1 MADMLNIGTN
11 ALNTFKRGL
20 EVTSHNVANINTE
33 GYNRQ
38 RAEITSQAY
47 GGTTAMFAGA
57 GSGVQSIE
65 RIYASYIQDQLTD
78 AQGLKSRY
86 EEQLS
91 LSKQVEGV
99 IASNDGGI
107 QESMQNLFN
116 GFQTLSNNPTSDN
129 QKQQVLSEGQ
139 SLRTIVRNAS
149 EVLETTERQAN
160 SQIKDFTT
168 EINRQL
174 EAIHTVNNEVKR
186 ASASSAQAPND
197 LLDQRDQAIKK
208 LSEYMDIKT
217 FRQSDGR
224 IDVHTG
230 NGRLPLISD
239 NTLTFLGADKTEY
252 TQENRT
258 EVTMQIGGRK
268 LEVSDQIQGGQ
279 LGGVLDFRKNML
291 DPAMNDLGVA
301 LNGLTASTNWQH
313 FQGYDEDGNP
323 GQAFFKTFETNAFNS
338 RDNIADGSNITVRF
352 NPSQPAGGY
361 PTGYNG
367 EPPYDTTQPTDYASK
382 EAQLQNAYDDVGQLK
397 AREYEIRADGTNF
410 TFHDRKTG
418 ETLTPTQVDIDDDG
432 TNDQVY
438 KVDGLEFDLSGI
450 ANNDGDRFLVTPH
463 KDMVSQ
469 FDMAITDPQK
479 MATRGEA
486 PLPTYNELKDALGV
500 TTDTLDSSAPENT
513 FDGESL
519 EDRFDAIFG
528 AGSFAN
534 VADGNNEITLAEY
547 QDPATGIEQ
556 NAIMGPAAEGDNT
569 NIANMASLQDK
580 PVLYNNESGEP
591 SETLLGGYSTMAGH
605 AGNYVRNTD
614 IQLSAQN
621 NVFEQISQRREAYS
635 GVNLDEEAANL
646 MRFQQAYQSSAQ
658 IVQTSQSLFQSLL
671 GAVRG

>member
-20 EVTSHNVANINTE
+20 EVTGHNVANINTE
-33 GYNRQ
+33 GYSRQ
-38 RAEITSQAY
+38 RAEISSQSY
-47 GGTTAMFAGA
+47 GGDATMFGGA
-57 GSGVQSIE
+57 GSRVSSIE
-65 RIYASYIQDQLTD
+65 RIYASYIQDQLVD
-78 AQGLKSRY
+78 AQSLKSRY

-107 QESMQNLFN
+107 QDSMQNLFN
-116 GFQTLSNNPTSDN
+116 GFQELANNPTSDT
-129 QKQQVLSEGQ
+129 QKQHTLNEAQG
-139 SLRTIVRNAS
+139 LRTMVRNAS
-149 EVLETTERQAN
+149 EVLETTEKQVN
-160 SQIKDFTT
+160 TQIKDMTK
-168 EINRQL
+168 EVNRHLDSIHNINK
-174 EAIHTVNNEVKR
+174 EVTR
-186 ASASSAQAPND
+186 AFSNGAQAPND
-197 LLDQRDQAIKK
+197 LLDQRDESIKQ

-217 FRQSDGR
+217 FRQENGR
-224 IDVHTG
+224 IDIHTG

-239 NTLTFLGADKTEY
+239 NTLTYLGADKTEF

-323 GQAFFKTFETNAFNS
+323 GQEFFKAFETNAFNS
-338 RDNIADGSNITVRF
+338 RDNVADGSDINVRF

-361 PTGYNG
+361 PAGYNG

-438 KVDGLEFDLSGI
+438 KVDGLEFDLRGI
-450 ANNDGDRFLVTPH
+450 TNNDGDRFLVTPH

-469 FDMAITDPQK
+469 FDMAMTDPQK

-486 PLPTYNELKDALGV
+486 PLPDYDDLKEILGV
-500 TTDTLDSSAPENT
+500 TTDTLDSDAPEND

-519 EDRFDAIFG
+519 EDRFDAFFG
-528 AGSFAN
+528 TGSFAA
-534 VADGNNEITLAEY
+534 VAGGNNEITLAEY

-591 SETLLGGYSTMAGH
+591 SETLLGGYSTMASS
-605 AGNYVRNTD
+605 AGSYVRNTD
-614 IQLSAQN
+614 IQLTSQT
-621 NVFEQISQRREAYS
+621 NVYEQISQRREEYS

-671 GAVRG
+671 GAVRI